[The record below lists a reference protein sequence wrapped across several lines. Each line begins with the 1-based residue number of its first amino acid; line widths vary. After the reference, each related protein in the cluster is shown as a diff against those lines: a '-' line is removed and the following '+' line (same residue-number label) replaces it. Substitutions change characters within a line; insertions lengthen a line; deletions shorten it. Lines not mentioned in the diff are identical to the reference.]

1 MILIGR
7 TLKMLLFAGMLTTA
21 VSAQPVVSAVLNSA
35 SYSALVS
42 PGCLIAIFGSKLG
55 PAAMSA
61 QTVPLPPTLGGVS
74 VTVGETAAPLLF
86 VSPNQINAII
96 PADLAIPANT
106 VVPLVVATADGRTT
120 YNIRLTRD
128 APAIFTQDGS
138 GTGRA
143 FVFDPAF
150 KAVDIVAP
158 RDVVILYA
166 TGLGPTD
173 SSGHVLDAVEVDIG
187 ERPAQILFAGLAP
200 GLPGVYQLNVM
211 APVPATDRLYIR
223 SGVWQSNIVQIGIR
237 SGANATNV
245 SGTIDGLFPS
255 SDPGFPHVPMPCSG
269 PDDPG
274 PCGPMGESFSLVLN
288 AGTFSVNFD
297 IAASATTFDVAA
309 VGEGGGTIIT
319 IDPAGTY
326 MGSVSTVTP
335 AARVGDFSSSVSM
348 LFDLSSCDWIS
359 AICGRFPNNIVPP
372 SRMTPFSVR
381 AVQMLPLPNTP
392 AAPSPNAT
400 LQASG
405 KLSGSHFAVDDQTNS
420 TLSKFGGFV
429 QVPYGP
435 FPSRTAT
442 FKLYVDGKLIA
453 SKDLVYLLWYR
464 GLAHF
469 LDF

>member
-1 MILIGR
+1 MISIMR
-7 TLKMLLFAGMLTTA
+7 TLKIVLFAGMLTTA
-21 VSAQPVVSAVLNSA
+21 VPAQPVVSAVLNSA

-55 PAAMSA
+55 PSAMSA

-74 VTVGETAAPLLF
+74 VTVGGAAAPLLF
-86 VSPNQINAII
+86 VSPNQINALI
-96 PADLAIPANT
+96 PADLAIPENT
-106 VVPLVVATADGRTT
+106 VVPIVVTAPDGRTT
-120 YNIRLTRD
+120 YNIRLNRD

-143 FVFDPAF
+143 FVLDPAF
-150 KAVDIVAP
+150 NAVGTVAP

-173 SSGHVLDAVEVDIG
+173 SSGKVLDAVEVDIG

-200 GLPGVYQLNVM
+200 GLPGVYQLNVI

-223 SGVWQSNIVQIGIR
+223 SGGWQSNIAQIGIR

-255 SDPGFPHVPMPCSG
+255 SDPGFPKVPMPCSG

-274 PCGPMGESFSLVLN
+274 PCGPMGESFSVLLN
-288 AGTFSVNFD
+288 AGTFSVSFD

-309 VGEGGGTIIT
+309 VGDGGATIIT

-326 MGSVSTVTP
+326 LGSVSTVTS
-335 AARVGDFSSSVSM
+335 AARAGDFSSSIQR
-348 LFDLSSCDWIS
+348 LWDYTSCDFMS
-359 AICGRFPNNIVPP
+359 AVCLRFQNFVPP

-381 AVQMLPLPNTP
+381 AAQMLPLPNTP
-392 AAPSPNAT
+392 ASASPNAT
-400 LQASG
+400 FQASG
-405 KLSGSHFAVDDQTNS
+405 KLSGTHFIVDDQNNS
-420 TLSKFGGFV
+420 ALSKFGGFV

-442 FKLYVDGKLIA
+442 FKLYVDAKLIA
-453 SKDLVYLLWYR
+453 SQDLVYLLWYR